1 MVVDRI
7 LLDIETQQDFFDP
20 SGTCYTRKARKVAS
34 NIRRLFHWA
43 KKNAIPVVST
53 VLRVRKGER
62 GPLSEL
68 PHCIDDSEGE
78 QKMRGTALPARIN
91 LGLRNTTDLPRE
103 IFDRYQQ
110 VIFEKRHTDI
120 FLHARAERLITELDS
135 ATFIICGAGVARGI
149 VEAAVGLRKRHFS
162 VICAS
167 DAVLDLDEAM
177 SEMAYLRMMAKG
189 VIFAPT
195 KEIITPQLRRR
206 PMRLRKSV
214 HA

>member
-1 MVVDRI
+1 MPKRSS
-7 LLDIETQQDFFDP
+7 FA
-20 SGTCYTRKARKVAS
+20 TCS
-34 NIRRLFHWA
+34 N
-43 KKNAIPVVST
+43 
-53 VLRVRKGER
+53 
-62 GPLSEL
+62 
-68 PHCIDDSEGE
+68 
-78 QKMRGTALPARIN
+78 
-91 LGLRNTTDLPRE
+91 TDLPAGLLRK
-103 IFDRYQQ
+103 YQQ

-149 VEAAVGLRKRHFS
+149 VEAAGGLRNRHFS

-177 SEMAYLRMMAKG
+177 SEMAHLRMMAKG

-206 PMRLRKSV
+206 PMQLRKSV